1 MVFWAGIL
9 AAAFFAWLAVKIG
22 FYETWTMLFNIVIS
36 IYLSIFLTPATTTL
50 VPAAGDTAYGNA
62 LTLITVAVGAFLI
75 LHGVSYSLLTGR
87 FSVWFPRPLDNVGS
101 GLLGFLGGLLI
112 WSFVTLVISASP
124 VSQRSFARNIDLR
137 NAVEQ
142 TSVPYIAWWCD
153 MINAVVATGDN
164 KHITR
169 AAIDRLLQQAREAAT
184 LKMTE
189 QAELTHLPK
198 PDATKTE
205 VVQPKKSGR
214 RTLTLDFSEE

>member
-36 IYLSIFLTPATTTL
+36 IYLSVFLTPVITSM

-62 LTLITVAVGAFLI
+62 LTLITVAAGAFLI
-75 LHGVSYSLLTGR
+75 LHGVSYSFLTGR

-101 GLLGFLGGLLI
+101 GLLGFLAGLLI
-112 WSFVTLVISASP
+112 WSFLALVILVSP
-124 VSQRSFARNIDLR
+124 LSQAGFAQDIDLR

-153 MINAVVATGDN
+153 LVNGIVAAGDN
-164 KHITR
+164 KYTTR
-169 AAIDRLLQQAREAAT
+169 QVISKLLKPAQERPAHKPADR
-184 LKMTE
+184 
-189 QAELTHLPK
+189 
-198 PDATKTE
+198 
-205 VVQPKKSGR
+205 S
-214 RTLTLDFSEE
+214 

>member
-36 IYLSIFLTPATTTL
+36 IYLSVFLTPAITTM

-62 LTLITVAVGAFLI
+62 LTLITVAAGAFLI
-75 LHGVSYSLLTGR
+75 LHGVSYSFLTGR

-101 GLLGFLGGLLI
+101 GLLGFLAGFLI
-112 WSFVTLVISASP
+112 WSFVTLVISVSP
-124 VSQRSFARNIDLR
+124 LSQAGFARDISLTS
-137 NAVEQ
+137 AVEQ

-153 MINAVVATGDN
+153 TVNAVVAAGGN
-164 KHITR
+164 KRITR
-169 AAIDRLLQQAREAAT
+169 AAIDRLLQQPREAAT

-189 QAELTHLPK
+189 QADLIRPPK
-198 PDATKTE
+198 PDAAKTE
-205 VVQPKKSGR
+205 LVQPKKSRR
-214 RTLTLDFSEE
+214 RTFSLDFSEQ

>member
-36 IYLSIFLTPATTTL
+36 IYLSVFLTPVITTM
-50 VPAAGDTAYGNA
+50 VPAASDTAYGNA

-75 LHGVSYSLLTGR
+75 LHGVSYSFLAGR

-101 GLLGFLGGLLI
+101 GLLGFLGGLLV
-112 WSFVTLVISASP
+112 WSFLTLVISVSP
-124 VSQRSFARNIDLR
+124 LSQTGFARDVGLEST
-137 NAVEQ
+137 VEQ
-142 TSVPYIAWWCD
+142 TSVPYVAWWCD
-153 MINAVVATGDN
+153 SVNALVATGDN
-164 KHITR
+164 KRITR

-189 QAELTHLPK
+189 QAELTRPPK

-205 VVQPKKSGR
+205 LVEPKKNRR
-214 RTLTLDFSEE
+214 RTLSLDFSEQ

>member
-36 IYLSIFLTPATTTL
+36 IYLSVFLTPAITTM

-75 LHGVSYSLLTGR
+75 LHGVSYSFLTSR
-87 FSVWFPRPLDNVGS
+87 FSIWFPRPVDNVGS

-112 WSFVTLVISASP
+112 WSFVTLVISVSP
-124 VSQRSFARNIDLR
+124 LSQSGFAQDIGLKST
-137 NAVEQ
+137 VEQ

-153 MINAVVATGDN
+153 IVNAVVATDDRKRDAQQVILQLTIDN
-164 KHITR
+164 SKLEIENR
-169 AAIDRLLQQAREAAT
+169 
-184 LKMTE
+184 
-189 QAELTHLPK
+189 
-198 PDATKTE
+198 
-205 VVQPKKSGR
+205 KSKIPC
-214 RTLTLDFSEE
+214 TPSKQ